1 MTDATSASVGVL
13 FARFQLAGRECACMD
28 SAVTDDE
35 PKDQPAD
42 ATRPPGPRFKP
53 PIRREPPEP
62 SRVRGMV
69 AIEQSRAE
77 RHKLTRPPLRVAGW
91 FLMTTA
97 VALVLFIRHTSNEL
111 ERKRQALMARQRAV
125 EAELGPRWYPIRDGL
140 VRWTRE
146 LATGPD
152 VDLVDPDLASFPFR
166 DMPGLYL
173 RLRADQATSPEGVR
187 LAAGKSLR
195 DGFTACLMRTPTENP
210 LGGAE
215 CAKSIECATGQLCN
229 EFNRCA
235 KPGQPFNVRLAYKAL
250 FALTPEW
257 VREVQDASSDLRLRG
272 LEMSFDEANRLE
284 FPVAIDLLTRAK
296 FALLVVDERPAPA
309 SVPAPQVAPLASA
322 SAGPAP
328 SATPSQDDLDAVAG
342 KTFPSRVGV
351 VRISDGKVLLR
362 LRRDVQGELM
372 GAAPVGDVAV
382 AAARARNAQSCAL
395 ALEVRRALGDTAA
408 TTAPPALDSSP
419 PVSPS
424 ASGVVPS
431 ATGVVPSGAGSASAA
446 SVPASSVSAPPSST
460 GR

>member
-1 MTDATSASVGVL
+1 
-13 FARFQLAGRECACMD
+13 MD

-35 PKDQPAD
+35 PKDPSAD
-42 ATRPPGPRFKP
+42 APRPPGPRFKP
-53 PIRREPPEP
+53 PIRREQPEP
-62 SRVRGMV
+62 VRVRGMA

-77 RHKLTRPPLRVAGW
+77 RNKLTRPPLRVAGW

-97 VALVLFIRHTSNEL
+97 VALVLFLRHTSNEL

-140 VRWTRE
+140 STWARD
-146 LATGPD
+146 LATGPEGD
-152 VDLVDPDLASFPFR
+152 VIDPELAAFPFR
-166 DMPGLYL
+166 EMPGLYL
-173 RLRADQATSPEGVR
+173 RLRADQAATPEGVR

-210 LGGAE
+210 LGGTE

-257 VREVQDASSDLRLRG
+257 VREVQDASNDLRLRG
-272 LEMSFDEANRLE
+272 LEMSFEEANRLE
-284 FPVAIDLLTRAK
+284 FPIAIDLLTRAK
-296 FALLVVDERPAPA
+296 FALLVVDERPAPPA
-309 SVPAPQVAPLASA
+309 APAPQVAPSA
-322 SAGPAP
+322 SAPVAPAP
-328 SATPSQDDLDAVAG
+328 PSQDDLDAVAG

-351 VRISDGKVLLR
+351 VRISDGKLLLR
-362 LRRDVQGELM
+362 LRRDVQGELI
-372 GAAPVGDVAV
+372 GGAPVGDVAV

-408 TTAPPALDSSP
+408 TAAPPALDVAPVP
-419 PVSPS
+419 PA
-424 ASGVVPS
+424 ASGV
-431 ATGVVPSGAGSASAA
+431 APSGSGASSAGAFPLASA
-446 SVPASSVSAPPSST
+446 PAPTSSA

>member
-1 MTDATSASVGVL
+1 
-13 FARFQLAGRECACMD
+13 MD
-28 SAVTDDE
+28 DAVTDDE
-35 PKDQPAD
+35 LKDPPAD

-53 PIRREPPEP
+53 PIRREPQEP
-62 SRVRGMV
+62 VRVRGMV

-77 RHKLTRPPLRVAGW
+77 RNKLTRPPLRVAGW

-111 ERKRQALMARQRAV
+111 ERKRQMLMARQRAV

-140 VRWTRE
+140 VRWTHE

-152 VDLVDPDLASFPFR
+152 VDIVDPELASFPFR
-166 DMPGLYL
+166 DTPGLYL
-173 RLRADQATSPEGVR
+173 RLRADQATTPEGVR

-284 FPVAIDLLTRAK
+284 FPVAIELLTRAK
-296 FALLVVDERPAPA
+296 FALLVVDERPTPPPA
-309 SVPAPQVAPLASA
+309 PAPQVAPLPSA
-322 SAGPAP
+322 SVAPAP
-328 SATPSQDDLDAVAG
+328 PSQDDLDAVAG

-351 VRISDGKVLLR
+351 VRISDGKLLLR

-372 GAAPVGDVAV
+372 GAAPMGDVAV

-408 TTAPPALDSSP
+408 TTAPPALDSVP
-419 PVSPS
+419 PVSPA

-431 ATGVVPSGAGSASAA
+431 ATGVVPSRAGSASAA
-446 SVPASSVSAPPSST
+446 SVPASSVSAPASST